1 MVPGMSSSGMSSIE
15 RITRERK
22 SRMSVQRVRGVAL
35 AILSVLVIS
44 LPWPSVAQ
52 QPIRIGASMA
62 LTGKYALQGGY
73 ARDGYQLCQKH
84 VNAQGGVLGR
94 PIQFVIQDDAS
105 DEKTAVG
112 VYDKLI
118 TQDQVDAVL
127 GPYSSPL
134 ADAVA
139 DVTEKH
145 RKLMIAPLAGTTS
158 LWEKG
163 RRYLI
168 MVVSP
173 VELTPEG
180 FIDLAA
186 RFGLKTIAVLNEDG
200 LVAKAAAKGAGE
212 LARKKNLDVVFSE
225 TYPKGTKDFAPILSR
240 VKAAKPDAFVIG
252 SQLFDD
258 LITMTRQTR
267 EVDLNVKMFSSL
279 PYGGLPDYQKRLEKA
294 AEFVYSATFWEPSL
308 PYPGNREFVAAY
320 EKEFN
325 RAPALQAANAYAG
338 CQLFAEAARKAGSI
352 DSDKLRETALK
363 LRTKTILGDFAVD
376 ERGFQIAH
384 KAVTTQ
390 WQDGKQV
397 ILWPDE
403 VAAGK
408 PRFPTPPW
416 SAR

>member
-1 MVPGMSSSGMSSIE
+1 MRFHKVH
-15 RITRERK
+15 
-22 SRMSVQRVRGVAL
+22 GVAL
-35 AILSVLVIS
+35 TIFSALVIGV
-44 LPWPSVAQ
+44 PWLALAQ
-52 QPIRIGASMA
+52 QPIRIGVSMA
-62 LTGKYALQGGY
+62 LTGKYTLQGGY

-94 PIQFVIQDDAS
+94 PIEFVIRDDRS
-105 DEKTAVG
+105 DENAAIG
-112 VYDKLI
+112 VYEKLI
-118 TQDQVDAVL
+118 AEDRVDAVL
-127 GPYSSPL
+127 GPYSSPIT
-134 ADAVA
+134 DAVA

-145 RKLMIAPLAGTTS
+145 RKLLIAPMAGTTS

-163 RRYLI
+163 RQNLI
-168 MVVSP
+168 MVISS

-180 FIDLAA
+180 FLDLAA
-186 RFGLKTIAVLNEDG
+186 RSGLKTIAVLNEDG

-225 TYPKGTKDFAPILSR
+225 TYPKGTTDFSPLLNR
-240 VKAAKPDAFVIG
+240 VKAAKPDAFVIAA
-252 SQLFDD
+252 QLFGD
-258 LITMTRQTR
+258 LVAITRQMR
-267 EVDLNVKMFSSL
+267 DVDLNVKMFSSL
-279 PYGGLPDYQKRLEKA
+279 PYGGLPDYQKRLENS

-308 PYPGNREFVAAY
+308 PYPGNREFVTAY

-325 RAPALQAANAYAG
+325 RAPALQSANAYAG
-338 CQLFAEAARKAGSI
+338 CQLFAEAAQRAGSI
-352 DSDKLRETALK
+352 DSDKLRETLLK
-363 LRTKTILGDFAVD
+363 LKTKTILGDFAID
-376 ERGFQIAH
+376 ERGFQIAQ

>member
-1 MVPGMSSSGMSSIE
+1 MRLQRAHAFTLTVFSLLVLGAPWLGM
-15 RITRERK
+15 
-22 SRMSVQRVRGVAL
+22 
-35 AILSVLVIS
+35 
-44 LPWPSVAQ
+44 AQ
-52 QPIRIGASMA
+52 QPIQIGASMA

-73 ARDGYQLCQKH
+73 GRDGYQLCQKH

-94 PIQFVIQDDAS
+94 PIAFVIRDDAS

-112 VYDKLI
+112 VYEKLI
-118 TQDQVDAVL
+118 VEDRVDAVL
-127 GPYSSPL
+127 GPYSSPIT
-134 ADAVA
+134 DAVA

-145 RKLMIAPLAGTTS
+145 RKVLIAPMAGTTS

-163 RRYLI
+163 RKYLI
-168 MVVSP
+168 MVISP

-180 FIDLAA
+180 FVDLAA

-200 LVAKAAAKGAGE
+200 LVAKAAAKGAVE

-225 TYPKGTKDFAPILSR
+225 TYPKGTTDFSPLLNR
-240 VKAAKPDAFVIG
+240 VKAAKPEAFVIAA
-252 SQLFDD
+252 QLFSD
-258 LITMTRQTR
+258 LITMTRQMR
-267 EVDLNVKMFSSL
+267 DVDLNVKMLSSL
-279 PYGGLPDYQKRLEKA
+279 PYGGLPDYQKRLEKS

-308 PYPGNREFVAAY
+308 PYPGNREFVTAY

-325 RAPALQAANAYAG
+325 RSAALQSANAYAG
-338 CQLFAEAARKAGSI
+338 CQLFAEAARLAGNV
-352 DSDKLRETALK
+352 DSDKLREAMVK
-363 LRTKTILGDFAVD
+363 LRTKTILGDFAID
-376 ERGFQIAH
+376 ERGFQTAQ

>member
-1 MVPGMSSSGMSSIE
+1 MRLQSAHAFTLTIFS
-15 RITRERK
+15 
-22 SRMSVQRVRGVAL
+22 A
-35 AILSVLVIS
+35 LVIGV
-44 LPWPSVAQ
+44 PWLALAQ
-52 QPIRIGASMA
+52 QPIRIGVSMA

-94 PIQFVIQDDAS
+94 PIEFVIRDDRS
-105 DEKTAVG
+105 DEKAAIG
-112 VYDKLI
+112 VYEKLI
-118 TQDQVDAVL
+118 AEDRVDAVL
-127 GPYSSPL
+127 GPYSSPIT
-134 ADAVA
+134 DAVA

-145 RKLMIAPLAGTTS
+145 RKLLIAPMAGTTS

-163 RRYLI
+163 RQNLI
-168 MVVSP
+168 MVISS

-180 FIDLAA
+180 FLDLAA
-186 RFGLKTIAVLNEDG
+186 RAGLKTIAVLNEDG

-225 TYPKGTKDFAPILSR
+225 TYPKGTTDFSPLLNK
-240 VKAAKPDAFVIG
+240 VKAARPDAFVIG
-252 SQLFDD
+252 SQIFDE
-258 LITMTRQTR
+258 LITMTRQMR
-267 EVDLNVKMFSSL
+267 EIDLNVKMLSSL
-279 PYGGLPDYQKRLEKA
+279 PYGGLPDYQKRLDKA
-294 AEFVYSATFWEPSL
+294 AEFVYSSTFWEPSL
-308 PYPGNREFVAAY
+308 PYPGNREFVTAY
-320 EKEFN
+320 EKDFN

-338 CQLFAEAARKAGSI
+338 CQLFAEAARRAGSV
-352 DSDKLRETALK
+352 DSDKLRDAVLK

-376 ERGFQIAH
+376 ERGFQVAH
-384 KAVTTQ
+384 KSVTTQ
-390 WQDGKQV
+390 WQDSKQV